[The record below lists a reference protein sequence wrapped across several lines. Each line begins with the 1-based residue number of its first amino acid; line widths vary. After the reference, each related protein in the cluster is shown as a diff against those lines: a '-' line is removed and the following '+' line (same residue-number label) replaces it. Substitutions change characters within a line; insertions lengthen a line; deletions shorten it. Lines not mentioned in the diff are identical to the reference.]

1 MKGEE
6 KAATDDKE
14 ENHTVVDEATVE
26 GKSNGDLSPGS
37 TQPADSEVSS
47 KEADREERKQVNGLE
62 EKSTDDQKATQG
74 NTLSESSN
82 GANAEMQSVD
92 DSKVAGNGTVPTG
105 SPPESTPT
113 AEQDTSD
120 SSLKEATE
128 QGSTEVETVK
138 EAVATEDSVTAE
150 SLESGT
156 DSKEQQSADKHEDQT
171 EKNLPDVINGSGGD
185 GEASKSVPGN
195 SGTDASTTDSQPQTS
210 SAGVS
215 NATEVEANGTVS

>member
-1 MKGEE
+1 M
-6 KAATDDKE
+6 
-14 ENHTVVDEATVE
+14 DEATVE
-26 GKSNGDLSPGS
+26 GKSNGDLSPDS

-47 KEADREERKQVNGLE
+47 KEADREECKQVNGLE
-62 EKSTDDQKATQG
+62 EKSTDDKKATQG

-105 SPPESTPT
+105 SPPESTST
-113 AEQDTSD
+113 AEQDTSN

-138 EAVATEDSVTAE
+138 EAVPTADSVTAE

-156 DSKEQQSADKHEDQT
+156 DSKEQQSADKHEEHEDQT